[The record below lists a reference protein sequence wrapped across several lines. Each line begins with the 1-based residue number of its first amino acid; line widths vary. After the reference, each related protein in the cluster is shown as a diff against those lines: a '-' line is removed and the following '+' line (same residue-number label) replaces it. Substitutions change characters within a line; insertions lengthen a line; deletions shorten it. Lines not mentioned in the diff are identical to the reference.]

1 MPRQI
6 VLLITLWFAT
16 TTAVLAQT
24 NINLGG
30 MTVDRSSA
38 IEVTSESLSVDQET
52 GTAVFIGNVIIGQGD
67 MRLSAGRVEIVYAE
81 ATSEIA
87 RLVATEGVTFATASE
102 AAEAQSADYDIAT
115 GLLTLSGEVLL
126 TQGPSAV
133 SAERMIVNVDD
144 GTAQMEGRVRTV
156 LQQGR
161 N

>member
-30 MTVDRSSA
+30 MTVDRNSA

-67 MRLSAGRVEIVYAE
+67 MRLSAGRVEIIYAE

-87 RLVATEGVTFATASE
+87 RLLATEGVTFATASE

-156 LQQGR
+156 LQQGG